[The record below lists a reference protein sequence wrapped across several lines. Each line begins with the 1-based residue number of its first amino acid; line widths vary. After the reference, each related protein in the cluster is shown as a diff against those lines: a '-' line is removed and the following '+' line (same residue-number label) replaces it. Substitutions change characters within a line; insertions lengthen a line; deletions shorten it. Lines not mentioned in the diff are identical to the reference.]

1 MNVYGVCCFCILVL
15 SQASK
20 SPTLPIHAYGD
31 EEHAEPDDGDD
42 GDDDED
48 DFDVDDE
55 EGQ

>member
-1 MNVYGVCCFCILVL
+1 MFMECVASASSC
-15 SQASK
+15 QASK

-48 DFDVDDE
+48 DFDADDE